1 MDYAHPLTLGLQIPA
16 GPGEPDLTLALLAEE
31 AGFDVVVTPASQDGG
46 LDGWTAL
53 AWVAGVT
60 SRVSVSPAGID
71 ATTGPATVLG
81 RATASLDLLS
91 GGRVDLT
98 LTSHDED
105 ATVLE
110 ETVDVVRGM
119 WATGADGPLTYSGEH
134 HVVPGT
140 PRGPAPA
147 HAVTV
152 WVAGASTAALEVAG
166 RTGDGWSVRWDEIS
180 PSDLAAASAVVD
192 RAALAAGRDPREV
205 RRRIV
210 LPAAAAAGHPG
221 WTRPEDDGAAD
232 TVPALRDLVVGL
244 GFSTLLVETD
254 DPAVVSHAAQTVAP
268 ALRGAVDAT
277 RSESGVVPGLVRPS
291 RTRAQRHPGIRYDDL
306 PATLVEIA
314 VEPGDAGYGDV
325 RSTYMRGGSPGLV
338 LRPRTVPEVVDALAF
353 ARSHDVPLA
362 VRSGGHGISGRSTNR
377 GGIVIDLGRLDQIE
391 VLDHES
397 RRVRLGP
404 GARWGAVARELA
416 PLGWAIS
423 SGDYGGVGV
432 GGLATSGGIGYLVR
446 EHGLTIDHVRAV
458 EMVLADGRV
467 VRASDTE
474 NTDLFWAVRGAG
486 HSVGIVTS
494 FELEADEVGEI
505 GFAQLVFDA
514 TDTAEVLEAY
524 GAVVE
529 ASPRDLTA
537 FLVMGRPQPGQPP
550 LAQIMAVVG
559 SPDPEVIVDRLEP
572 LARIAPLL
580 QQSVRLTTYDQV
592 VALPAPGPHQGQ
604 GEPVTRSALADH
616 ITPELARAA
625 AALVRSGQSY
635 FFQIRSVG
643 GAVADVPA
651 DATAYAHRDAGF
663 SLVAFGASR
672 DRLDARWDA
681 MAEHFSG
688 LYTNFETDQRP
699 ERLLD
704 AYPTETLARLREVK
718 HRYDPT
724 GVFQDNF
731 ALGTQ
736 EAATTHT

>member
-16 GPGEPDLTLALLAEE
+16 GSGEPDLALATLADE
-31 AGFDVVVTPASQDGG
+31 AGLDLVLTPASQDGG
-46 LDGWTAL
+46 FDGWTAL
-53 AWVAGVT
+53 SWVAGTT
-60 SRVSVSPAGID
+60 SRVTVAPAGVD
-71 ATTGPATVLG
+71 ATAGSATVLG
-81 RATASLDLLS
+81 RAAASLDLLT
-91 GGRVDLT
+91 GGRLDLT
-98 LTSHDED
+98 LTSQDDD

-119 WATGADGPLTYSGEH
+119 WETGADGPLTYRGEH
-134 HVVPGT
+134 HTVPGT

-147 HAVTV
+147 HAVTL
-152 WVAGASTAALEVAG
+152 WVAGATPAALDVAG
-166 RTGDGWSVRWDEIS
+166 RAADGWSVRWDEIT
-180 PSDLAAASAVVD
+180 PADLTAASAAVD

-205 RRRIV
+205 RRRLV
-210 LPAAAAAGHPG
+210 LPAAPDRGHPG
-221 WTRPEDDGAAD
+221 WTSPDDRTGSDA
-232 TVPALRDLVVGL
+232 VPTLRDLVVGL
-244 GFSTLLVETD
+244 GFSTLVVETD
-254 DPAVVSHAAQTVAP
+254 DPALLARVAQTVAP
-268 ALRGAVDAT
+268 ALRTAVSAA
-277 RSESGVVPGLVRPS
+277 RAESGVVPGVVRPR
-291 RTRAQRHPGIRYDDL
+291 RTRDQRHPGIRYDEL
-306 PATLVEIA
+306 PATLGEIA
-314 VEPGDAGYGDV
+314 VEPGDVGYGDV

-338 LRPRTVPEVVDALAF
+338 LRPRTVPEVVGALAF
-353 ARSHDVPLA
+353 TRTHDVPLA

-377 GGIVIDLGRLDQIE
+377 GGIVLDLGRLDQIE
-391 VLDHES
+391 VLDHAT

-458 EMVLADGRV
+458 EVVLADGQV

-486 HSVGIVTS
+486 HTVGIVTS

-529 ASPRDLTA
+529 AAPRDLTA

-550 LAQIMAVVG
+550 IAQIMAVVG
-559 SPDPEVIVDRLEP
+559 SPDPEVIIDRLEP

-580 QQSVRLTTYDQV
+580 QQSVRVTTYDQV

-604 GEPVTRSALADH
+604 GEPVTRSALVDH
-616 ITPELARAA
+616 ITPGLARAA

-704 AYPTETLARLREVK
+704 AYPAQTLARLREVK
-718 HRYDPT
+718 QRYDPAD
-724 GVFQDNF
+724 VFRDNF
-731 ALGTQ
+731 ALGVPTP
-736 EAATTHT
+736 ESASA

>member
-16 GPGEPDLTLALLAEE
+16 GSGEPDLALATLADE
-31 AGFDVVVTPASQDGG
+31 AGLDLVVTPASQEGG
-46 LDGWTAL
+46 FDGWTAL
-53 AWVAGVT
+53 SWVAGTT
-60 SRVSVSPAGID
+60 SRVTVAAAGID
-71 ATTGPATVLG
+71 ATAGSATVLG
-81 RATASLDLLS
+81 RAAASLDLLT
-91 GGRVDLT
+91 GGRLDLT
-98 LTSHDED
+98 LTSQDDD
-105 ATVLE
+105 ATALE

-119 WATGADGPLTYSGEH
+119 WETGADGPLTYRGEH
-134 HVVPGT
+134 HTVPGT

-147 HAVTV
+147 HAVTL
-152 WVAGASTAALEVAG
+152 WVAGATPAALDVAG
-166 RTGDGWSVRWDEIS
+166 RAADGWSVRWDEIT
-180 PSDLAAASAVVD
+180 PADLSAASAAVD
-192 RAALAAGRDPREV
+192 RAARAAGRDPREV
-205 RRRIV
+205 RRRLV
-210 LPAAAAAGHPG
+210 LPAAPDRGHPG
-221 WTRPEDDGAAD
+221 WTGPADRTGADA
-232 TVPALRDLVVGL
+232 VPTLRDLVVGL
-244 GFSTLLVETD
+244 GFSTLVVETD
-254 DPAVVSHAAQTVAP
+254 DPAVLARVAQTVAP
-268 ALRGAVDAT
+268 ALRTAVNDA
-277 RSESGVVPGLVRPS
+277 RAESGVVPGIVRPR
-291 RTRAQRHPGIRYDDL
+291 RTRDQRHPGIRYDEL
-306 PATLVEIA
+306 PERLAEIA
-314 VEPGDAGYGDV
+314 VEPGDVGYGDV

-353 ARSHDVPLA
+353 ARTHDVPLA

-377 GGIVIDLGRLDQIE
+377 GGIVLDLGRLDQIE
-391 VLDHES
+391 VLDHATH
-397 RRVRLGP
+397 RVRLGP

-458 EMVLADGRV
+458 EVVLADGQV

-486 HSVGIVTS
+486 HTVGIVTS

-529 ASPRDLTA
+529 AAPRDLTA

-550 LAQIMAVVG
+550 IAQIMAVVG
-559 SPDPEVIVDRLEP
+559 SPDPEVIIDRLEP

-580 QQSVRLTTYDQV
+580 HQSVRVTTYDQV

-604 GEPVTRSALADH
+604 GEPVTRSALVDH

-718 HRYDPT
+718 QRYDPAD
-724 GVFQDNF
+724 VFRDNF
-731 ALGTQ
+731 ALHV
-736 EAATTHT
+736 ATAESTPA